1 MSRWP
6 QKKLFEIAQV
16 MMGQSPPGE
25 TYNARGEGLPFFQG
39 KAEFGDVY
47 PTPGKW
53 CSEPLKIAEPGDILL
68 SVRAPVGP
76 TNIVHVKSC
85 IGRGLAA
92 IRANQGLILPSL
104 LLYFFKAYEQSIA
117 QLGVGSTF
125 NAIGKDDIGN
135 LEIPVPPLSHQEQI
149 VGILNES
156 DHLRRLRAEAVR
168 RTADLVPAFYYE
180 MFGDPATNPKGWPI
194 SRAGDLMICC
204 DYGSSERPNDESKG
218 TPIIRM
224 NNVTSDGNLD
234 ISDLKYV
241 QTDHLD
247 KYRLQAGDVLF
258 NRTNSREL
266 VGKTGLWDGRFEAVP
281 ASYFIRVRF
290 DSQKEHPQHFTTFM
304 NLPLMKRRLFEM
316 ARSAIGQANINMKE
330 LQSIEIPVP
339 PITLQIAFA
348 ALVVEIRAFEAAQT
362 ASRRRLDDLFQSL
375 LHCAFHGEL

>member
-25 TYNARGEGLPFFQG
+25 TYNTRGEGLPFFQG

-156 DHLRRLRAEAVR
+156 DHLRRLRAETDR
-168 RTADLVPAFYYE
+168 RTAELIPALFHE
-180 MFGDPATNPKGWPI
+180 MFGDPKSNPLAWPI
-194 SRAGDLMICC
+194 REFGELGSNEDGKRVPVRESDRELRKGSYPY
-204 DYGSSERPNDESKG
+204 YGASGIIDWIDEYLFDGTALLVAEDGANLLARS
-218 TPIIRM
+218 TPIAFLATGKFWV
-224 NNVTSDGNLD
+224 NNHAHVITDNGEADLVYLCEFLNQIELKDFVTGSAQPKLNQANLNC
-234 ISDLKYV
+234 IGVPTPPLA
-241 QTDHLD
+241 
-247 KYRLQAGDVLF
+247 LQ
-258 NRTNSREL
+258 
-266 VGKTGLWDGRFEAVP
+266 
-281 ASYFIRVRF
+281 
-290 DSQKEHPQHFTTFM
+290 
-304 NLPLMKRRLFEM
+304 RLFA
-316 ARSAIGQANINMKE
+316 AR
-330 LQSIEIPVP
+330 
-339 PITLQIAFA
+339 IA
-348 ALVVEIRAFEAAQT
+348 EIRTMEDEQ
-362 ASRRRLDDLFQSL
+362 ASSRQHLNDLFQSL
-375 LHCAFHGEL
+375 LHRAFQGEL

>member
-125 NAIGKDDIGN
+125 NAIGK
-135 LEIPVPPLSHQEQI
+135 
-149 VGILNES
+149 
-156 DHLRRLRAEAVR
+156 
-168 RTADLVPAFYYE
+168 
-180 MFGDPATNPKGWPI
+180 
-194 SRAGDLMICC
+194 MI
-204 DYGSSERPNDESKG
+204 
-218 TPIIRM
+218 
-224 NNVTSDGNLD
+224 
-234 ISDLKYV
+234 
-241 QTDHLD
+241 
-247 KYRLQAGDVLF
+247 
-258 NRTNSREL
+258 
-266 VGKTGLWDGRFEAVP
+266 
-281 ASYFIRVRF
+281 
-290 DSQKEHPQHFTTFM
+290 
-304 NLPLMKRRLFEM
+304 
-316 ARSAIGQANINMKE
+316 
-330 LQSIEIPVP
+330 
-339 PITLQIAFA
+339 
-348 ALVVEIRAFEAAQT
+348 
-362 ASRRRLDDLFQSL
+362 
-375 LHCAFHGEL
+375 